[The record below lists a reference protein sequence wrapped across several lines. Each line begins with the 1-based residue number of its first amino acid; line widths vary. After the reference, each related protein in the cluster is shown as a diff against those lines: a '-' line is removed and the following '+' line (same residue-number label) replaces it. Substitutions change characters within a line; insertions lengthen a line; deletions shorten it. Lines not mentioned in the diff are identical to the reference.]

1 MKRREF
7 ITLLGAA
14 AAAWPLAARAQQPAF
29 PVLGFLA
36 GPSRSTYAENIA
48 AIHQGLKS
56 AGYVEGENLAV
67 EHRWA
72 DGHYD
77 RLPALAADLV
87 SRRVSG
93 SSRSAGLL
101 RHWRRRRRPQR
112 FPSQKEA
119 QARNV
124 SPARF
129 KRGPFSR
136 QRNAPRRGTMRSRS
150 RTSLFMR
157 SISAEWMIGHRRRA
171 TRSGVFLGHCGRS
184 CAGKCPRYRL
194 VTSMV
199 RTQKFSNLKSKIYCR
214 KLGLIASYERI
225 FWNA

>member
-1 MKRREF
+1 MAGRWRGR
-7 ITLLGAA
+7 LLVLGLRQ
-14 AAAWPLAARAQQPAF
+14 PLFMRCPIISGQAARH
-29 PVLGFLA
+29 
-36 GPSRSTYAENIA
+36 SA
-48 AIHQGLKS
+48 A
-56 AGYVEGENLAV
+56 
-67 EHRWA
+67 
-72 DGHYD
+72 
-77 RLPALAADLV
+77 
-87 SRRVSG
+87 
-93 SSRSAGLL
+93 
-101 RHWRRRRRPQR
+101 
-112 FPSQKEA
+112 SQKEA

-136 QRNAPRRGTMRSRS
+136 QRNAPRRGTMRSRL

-157 SISAEWMIGHRRRA
+157 SISAEWMIRPSK
-171 TRSGVFLGHCGRS
+171 TRYYSGVFLGHGGRS

>member
-14 AAAWPLAARAQQPAF
+14 AAGWPLGVRAQQAL
-29 PVLGFLA
+29 PVVGFLA

-48 AIHQGLKS
+48 AIQQGLKS

-72 DGHYD
+72 EGHYD

-87 SRRVSG
+87 SRRVSVIVTLG
-93 SSRSAGLL
+93 GPPPALAAKAATSTI
-101 RHWRRRRRPQR
+101 
-112 FPSQKEA
+112 PSQKEA

-124 SPARF
+124 FPARF

-136 QRNAPRRGTMRSRS
+136 QRNAPRRGTMRSRL

-194 VTSMV
+194 VTV
-199 RTQKFSNLKSKIYCR
+199 E
-214 KLGLIASYERI
+214 GLHAEV
-225 FWNA
+225 